1 MVRKKIGLIGG
12 AAAFAVYMAYIL
24 ITATTPWLD
33 GDVGGIGL
41 AYIGGFVVVLMA
53 FAATCAYAT
62 WANRREDAATGKR

>member
-1 MVRKKIGLIGG
+1 MARKRIGLYGS

-24 ITATTPWLD
+24 ITALTPWLD
-33 GDVGGIGL
+33 GDVGGVGV

-62 WANRREDAATGKR
+62 WANRREDAATRER